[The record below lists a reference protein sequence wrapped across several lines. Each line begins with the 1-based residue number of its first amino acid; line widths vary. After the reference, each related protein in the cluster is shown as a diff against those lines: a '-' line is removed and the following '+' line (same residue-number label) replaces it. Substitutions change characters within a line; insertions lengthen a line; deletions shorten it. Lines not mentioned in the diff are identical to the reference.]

1 MPSRSLSNSQ
11 ACSNDIQAARRT
23 SVSCPRGVTPAPSSP
38 NCSSRGENSL
48 PTLWAGPVAA
58 FQLDRLSSVGL
69 QEARLLPAR
78 HQHRCTS
85 LTSGTALCW
94 PCAPLSRLA
103 PLHPLLAQLRSQLV
117 YLRIHR
123 FLNLAQRGLRVG
135 RSPLGHP
142 QHILQPGAHRL
153 HLCASFSLVLLLVH
167 ALACQVP
174 GNLDQGQA
182 VISIAG
188 CSDACELSRRIS
200 D

>member
-103 PLHPLLAQLRSQLV
+103 HLHQLLDQLRSQLV
-117 YLRIHR
+117 YLRIYH
-123 FLNLAQRGLRVG
+123 FLSLL
-135 RSPLGHP
+135 SPSVQKFSAHP
-142 QHILQPGAHRL
+142 A
-153 HLCASFSLVLLLVH
+153 LVL
-167 ALACQVP
+167 ALTGVVDLHPHTGGSFTYAHLAFSFPVF
-174 GNLDQGQA
+174 
-182 VISIAG
+182 
-188 CSDACELSRRIS
+188 
-200 D
+200 